1 MSRVIKKENVGQTV
15 QEYSARR
22 TGAPVDP
29 GVRPFE
35 ARRVVIH
42 DDGTLTVLPPS
53 GVSAAESGDAAA
65 GGEGSSEESEQGKE
79 QPPPI
84 DVDQIRRLAF
94 EEGFTEGEKS
104 GEEKARTRFEQA
116 IASFSGTV
124 RELALLKPGLRREAE
139 RELVELSFAIARRVL
154 RRELNADPS
163 AVLGIIRACLEEFE
177 QAEMKQLRVNPA
189 DFHAVKAYWDSHPL
203 PNVELVSD
211 PGVGPGGAVFETQQG
226 CLDASIDT
234 QLQEIEYGLAD
245 G

>member
-1 MSRVIKKENVGQTV
+1 MSRIIKKENVEQTV
-15 QEYSARR
+15 QEYPARQ
-22 TGAPVDP
+22 TGAPVDA

-42 DDGTLTVLPPS
+42 EDGTLTVLPSP
-53 GVSAAESGDAAA
+53 GVSAAESGNAAP
-65 GGEGSSEESEQGKE
+65 GGGASSEESEQGKE
-79 QPPPI
+79 QPPI

-94 EEGFTEGEKS
+94 EEGFGKGEKS

-154 RRELNADPS
+154 RRELNADPA

-177 QAEMKQLRVNPA
+177 QAEMKQLKVNPA
-189 DFHAVKAYWDSHPL
+189 DFDAVKAYWDSHPL

-211 PGVGPGGAVFETQQG
+211 PAVGPGGAVFETQQG